1 MSKNLKLSMILI
13 ILVTTLI
20 TTGFTFFNR
29 TPKTVY
35 RVYLK
40 GESLGLIESKKE
52 LEEYESCNY
61 QSHDCSCYSYYLSF
75 HDCVLYNCMVSSF
88 ILLLGFALLY
98 STSYTM
104 SAIGIYTLCLS
115 FMCLMHSAAK

>member
-40 GESLGLIESKKE
+40 GESLGLIESKKDLENYIDKKQTEIKEDLKTE
-52 LEEYESCNY
+52 LFG
-61 QSHDCSCYSYYLSF
+61 LVF
-75 HDCVLYNCMVSSF
+75 
-88 ILLLGFALLY
+88 
-98 STSYTM
+98 
-104 SAIGIYTLCLS
+104 
-115 FMCLMHSAAK
+115 